1 MPVND
6 FVIDPRSIRPVLTP
20 RGGRRAQG
28 ASPPGPHAWESHEEI
43 ARMQQMLNFQV
54 RGGVKLDLTQ
64 LLGRKKRTGR
74 EEEEGSG

>member
-1 MPVND
+1 M
-6 FVIDPRSIRPVLTP
+6 LTP
-20 RGGRRAQG
+20 RGGRRAQEV
-28 ASPPGPHAWESHEEI
+28 SPPGPHAWESHEEI